1 MQRYSLNLKGGTYNE
16 QRSYNLTP
24 IYRQQV
30 VPGQTTSIDAMVNI
44 KSSSLTKLVTTPSL
58 CSVWF
63 FYVPHRLVWDQWTD
77 FISKSEPGVS
87 MVTTTTQDPYVFD
100 KAVTGSQM
108 NPFYRRACKLVYNEY
123 FAQRKGTEYDVDA
136 DGTLF
141 NNPNL
146 MNPDSFIKHLRDD
159 SEVEDTEFTVTAN
172 SIPLNEFYR
181 DLMNA
186 RSKQR
191 SQMTGHKYVDTL
203 ARMGVDASW
212 MVTDRPEFLGTKS
225 KLVGPQLHASTES
238 ATLGQE
244 VSRYNCS
251 LSLQIGN
258 KHFAEH
264 GYIVGMA
271 AFRPLVM
278 FDDRGATDM
287 FFITK
292 DSSSYDWLDGFY
304 SADNTQT
311 RDFVPHGA
319 NGFTNPGEGSWNA
332 ERFAYLKHGSWVSG
346 SGNTW
351 VPNYTAADWEG
362 LVNPVASS
370 FNFFGTDLG
379 ATHQVAFTSSV
390 NLKGRTPVPKRV
402 A

>member
-30 VPGQTTSIDAMVNI
+30 VPGQTSSIDAMVNI

-63 FYVPHRLVWDQWTD
+63 FYVPHRLVWDEWTD

-87 MVTTTTQDPYVFD
+87 MITTTQQDAYVFD
-100 KAVTGSQM
+100 KSLSAVAVS
-108 NPFYRRACKLVYNEY
+108 PLYRRACKLIYNEY
-123 FAQRKGTEYDVDA
+123 FAKNKGSEYDITS

-146 MNPDSFIKHLRDD
+146 MNPEQFIKGLRDD

-172 SIPLNEFYR
+172 QIPLNEFYR
-181 DLMNA
+181 DMMNA

-244 VSRYNCS
+244 VSRFNCS

-278 FDDRGATDM
+278 FDSRGANDM
-287 FFITK
+287 QFVSK
-292 DSSSYDWLDGFY
+292 DSTAYDWLDNFY

-311 RDFVPHGA
+311 RDFVSDNI
-319 NGFTNPGEGSWNA
+319 NGFSDPAEPTWNA
-332 ERFAYLKHGSWVSG
+332 ERFAYLKNGTWISG
-346 SGNTW
+346 AGNTW
-351 VPNYTAADWEG
+351 VPNYQAAGWDG
-362 LVNPVASS
+362 MVNPVASS
-370 FNFFGTDLG
+370 FTFFGSDLG
-379 ATHQVAFTSSV
+379 ETHQVAFTSSV

>member
-30 VPGQTTSIDAMVNI
+30 VPGQTSSIDAMVNI

-63 FYVPHRLVWDQWTD
+63 FYVPHRLVWDEWTD

-87 MVTTTTQDPYVFD
+87 MVTTSVQDPYVFD
-100 KAVTGSQM
+100 KANGTPNLS
-108 NPFYRRACKLVYNEY
+108 PLYRRACKLVYNEY
-123 FAQRKGTEYDVDA
+123 FAQRKGTEYDVTS
-136 DGTLF
+136 DGTGF

-146 MNPDSFIKHLRDD
+146 MNPDQFVKHLRDD
-159 SEVEDTEFTVTAN
+159 SEVEDTEFTVTA
-172 SIPLNEFYR
+172 STIPLNEFYR
-181 DLMNA
+181 DMMNA

-278 FDDRGATDM
+278 FDDRGAP
-287 FFITK
+287 
-292 DSSSYDWLDGFY
+292 DSSFGNKDWVDYDWLDNFY

-311 RDFVPHGA
+311 RDFVIDRI
-319 NGFTNPGEGSWNA
+319 NGFQDTERTWNA
-332 ERFAYLKHGSWVSG
+332 ERFAYLKSGSWLSG

-351 VPNYTAADWEG
+351 VPNYTAANWDG
-362 LVNPVASS
+362 MVQPVASS
-370 FNFFGTDLG
+370 FTFFGTDLG
-379 ATHQVAFTSSV
+379 ETHQVAFTSSV